1 MTIKEMRD
9 LLGAS
14 RAEFS
19 RRYKIPIRSL
29 ENWESSTNKPP
40 EYLIELLERAI
51 VEDKKEDELKEALEE
66 FYESCIRTG
75 NYDME
80 ENAEYFVNENEHM
93 DLFKEKVLEIL
104 KQIDENN

>member
-1 MTIKEMRD
+1 MTVKEMRD
-9 LLGAS
+9 MLGLS

-19 RRYKIPIRSL
+19 RKYKIPIRSL

-51 VEDKKEDELKEALEE
+51 VEDKKDDELKEALEE
-66 FYESCIRTG
+66 FYDSCIRTG

-80 ENAEYFVNENEHM
+80 ENAEYFVNENGHM

-104 KQIDENN
+104 KQFDENN

>member
-1 MTIKEMRD
+1 MTVKEMRD
-9 LLGAS
+9 MLGLS

-19 RRYKIPIRSL
+19 RKYKIPIRSL

-51 VEDKKEDELKEALEE
+51 VEDKKEDKLKEALEE